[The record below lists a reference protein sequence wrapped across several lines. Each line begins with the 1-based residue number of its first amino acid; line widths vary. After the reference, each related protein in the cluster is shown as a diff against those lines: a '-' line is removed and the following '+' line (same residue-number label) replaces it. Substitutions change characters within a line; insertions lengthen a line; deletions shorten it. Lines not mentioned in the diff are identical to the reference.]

1 MGDGKFQFLVAP
13 TLAQYPYF
21 ETALA
26 RLHGMSD
33 GQLEAV
39 VDEYVC
45 FLMAHVC
52 RESEKT
58 TPCRPTS
65 PSAELAWRVHQLRP
79 LAYLAACQ
87 RLQSALPQGA
97 PKEVLSVDLVAAMR
111 RQESFMGSIL
121 AQRALLE
128 TGSAV
133 EAAIGDYVVFVSKM
147 RHAEALEPSAL
158 VDLVWHTHQ
167 QMTDRYHQDCLRIAG
182 RLIDHDD
189 TPDRTCSSVG
199 A

>member
-1 MGDGKFQFLVAP
+1 
-13 TLAQYPYF
+13 
-21 ETALA
+21 
-26 RLHGMSD
+26 
-33 GQLEAV
+33 
-39 VDEYVC
+39 
-45 FLMAHVC
+45 
-52 RESEKT
+52 
-58 TPCRPTS
+58 
-65 PSAELAWRVHQLRP
+65 
-79 LAYLAACQ
+79 
-87 RLQSALPQGA
+87 
-97 PKEVLSVDLVAAMR
+97 
-111 RQESFMGSIL
+111 MGSIL

>member
-1 MGDGKFQFLVAP
+1 
-13 TLAQYPYF
+13 
-21 ETALA
+21 
-26 RLHGMSD
+26 
-33 GQLEAV
+33 
-39 VDEYVC
+39 
-45 FLMAHVC
+45 
-52 RESEKT
+52 
-58 TPCRPTS
+58 
-65 PSAELAWRVHQLRP
+65 
-79 LAYLAACQ
+79 
-87 RLQSALPQGA
+87 
-97 PKEVLSVDLVAAMR
+97 
-111 RQESFMGSIL
+111 MGSIL

-147 RHAEALEPSAL
+147 RHAETLEPSAL